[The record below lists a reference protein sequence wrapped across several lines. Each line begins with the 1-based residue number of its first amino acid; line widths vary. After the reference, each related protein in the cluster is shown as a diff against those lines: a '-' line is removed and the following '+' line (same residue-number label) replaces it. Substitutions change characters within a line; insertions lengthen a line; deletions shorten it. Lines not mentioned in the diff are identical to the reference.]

1 MENMKEW
8 VSVLEAR
15 MRWSNKRLVKIL
27 GENRKKKKNEVTTIL
42 KFSG

>member
-27 GENRKKKKNEVTTIL
+27 GENRKKKNEVTTIL